1 MHVMCSMEELLPSI
15 GTSVPSPSVLAMAIS
30 QSDSTLQNI
39 GKLYSDAPDSPF
51 SAVDFDNPFDFCDA
65 PLVLSKT
72 HLVSISDDGK
82 VWNWLLTAE
91 GHEINQND
99 DKSLDVVSNITELSV
114 TGTNTNTVVASTGGV
129 EVEASKKSEQSND
142 GRSRHSSSTIS
153 HTEMSLKVGL

>member
-1 MHVMCSMEELLPSI
+1 MHEMCSMEELLPSL
-15 GTSVPSPSVLAMAIS
+15 GTSVPSPSVLALAIS

-51 SAVDFDNPFDFCDA
+51 STVEFDNPFDFCDA

-91 GHEINQND
+91 GEYNHKD
-99 DKSLDVVSNITELSV
+99 DKDLDVVSNITELSV
-114 TGTNTNTVVASTGGV
+114 TGTNTNSVVASTGGV
-129 EVEASKKSEQSND
+129 EMEVSKKSEQSSG

-153 HTEMSLKVGL
+153 HTRMSVKVGS